1 MTCPRSLIFSVE
13 KINHHLGRLSKFYK
27 QASSS
32 NKKKIGLMYKN
43 IRSLNADK
51 ITEIGLHEFLK
62 SFIEEINLVYKKFEQ
77 KYFFWFRSMKI
88 KIAHSTTYKYSS
100 TVPRLIQCLKL
111 YPSIYLI
118 IKEILEW
125 ETSSS
130 SGKIVE
136 SHIDGLGHRV
146 QKIFLLIILVESFR
160 ITSKGV
166 LKTKDLSGVVKG
178 LKEKVNPLCF
188 LRETDLTKPCEK
200 IEKISN
206 EAKKNIKNVIEFIHK
221 IKFSSFRFY

>member
-1 MTCPRSLIFSVE
+1 
-13 KINHHLGRLSKFYK
+13 
-27 QASSS
+27 
-32 NKKKIGLMYKN
+32 
-43 IRSLNADK
+43 
-51 ITEIGLHEFLK
+51 
-62 SFIEEINLVYKKFEQ
+62 
-77 KYFFWFRSMKI
+77 MKI

-111 YPSIYLI
+111 YPSICNNQ
-118 IKEILEW
+118 EILEW

-146 QKIFLLIILVESFR
+146 QNIFINNFSGEHR

-178 LKEKVNPLCF
+178 LKEK
-188 LRETDLTKPCEK
+188 LTPF
-200 IEKISN
+200 
-206 EAKKNIKNVIEFIHK
+206 VF
-221 IKFSSFRFY
+221 